1 MKQHSLSC
9 DQNREVILQVIE
21 PLLQSCHKVLEI
33 GSGTGQHAVYF
44 AAHLPHLLWQ
54 SSDLPESHPS
64 IQAWI
69 ADAQLANVLAPL
81 TLDVLQDPWPEL
93 VVDAV
98 FSANSL
104 HIMSWAA
111 VEACFAGVG
120 KLLKAGGLFV
130 VYGPFNYDGRFTSES
145 NARFDLWLKKRN
157 PASGV
162 RNFEDLNQLAQQAG
176 MMLQEDYAMPVNNRI
191 LCWQKQ

>member
-69 ADAQLANVLAPL
+69 ADAQLTNVLAPL